1 MKRSLPYSCVTT
13 AAIVA
18 VLGVTSFSV
27 HAQQAPLSEY
37 EKLLMEEAGA
47 TEMKGAARA
56 EEGDAEPPV
65 APTTDT
71 DPETLAQDVSNSL
84 EKLLESDKSVAELEA
99 AMSGVVSDAIGKG
112 VDINELRT
120 LVDDAMVDVK
130 KEKPELVSVE
140 EAGAT
145 LQNIIEANR
154 RLIEG
159 DPEDDYI
166 RQLNSELVD
175 KVSAASADDAE
186 QIEQAGQADKV
197 VAQPVA
203 QAATESGERKHTV
216 RPGESLSYIARKYY
230 GSASAFTKIY
240 QANREV
246 LATPDLVLIGQSLVI
261 PQ

>member
-1 MKRSLPYSCVTT
+1 MKLSLIYSCLVT
-13 AAIVA
+13 AVA
-18 VLGVTSFSV
+18 LGGVSLHA

-47 TEMKGAARA
+47 TEMKGAMRA

-71 DPETLAQDVSNSL
+71 DPATLAQQVSTSL
-84 EKLLESDKSVAELEA
+84 EKLLESDKSVAELEKE
-99 AMSGVVSDAIGKG
+99 MSGVVSEAIGKG
-112 VDINELRT
+112 VDLSALRT
-120 LVDDAMVDVK
+120 LVDDAMEGVK

-159 DPEDDYI
+159 DPKDDYI

-175 KVSAASADDAE
+175 KTTDTEESPVVESAS
-186 QIEQAGQADKV
+186 QQ
-197 VAQPVA
+197 
-203 QAATESGERKHTV
+203 ATETSLVTPTKSAEVAGERKHSV
-216 RPGESLSYIARKYY
+216 RSGENLSYIAQKYY

-246 LATPDLVLIGQSLVI
+246 LSTPDLVLVGQSLVI
-261 PQ
+261 PE